1 MRIQSHLKKPTR
13 AIPSTITIMPKINRI
28 VSQLMPVLL
37 PDVSPDRYQ
46 NSAVKMLLKFSVSS
60 TAVMLCIPNPKTKM
74 TVNSAQTS
82 ETTCLSTISV
92 TIKRNIAIK
101 MITATTCANIYFPS
115 F

>member
-1 MRIQSHLKKPTR
+1 M
-13 AIPSTITIMPKINRI
+13 PSTITIMPKINRM
-28 VSQLMPVLL
+28 VSQLMPELF

-46 NSAVKMLLKFSVSS
+46 NSVIKMLLMFSVSM
-60 TAVMLCIPNPKTKM
+60 TACILCIPRPKTKM

-101 MITATTCANIYFPS
+101 IITAITCVNIYLPS